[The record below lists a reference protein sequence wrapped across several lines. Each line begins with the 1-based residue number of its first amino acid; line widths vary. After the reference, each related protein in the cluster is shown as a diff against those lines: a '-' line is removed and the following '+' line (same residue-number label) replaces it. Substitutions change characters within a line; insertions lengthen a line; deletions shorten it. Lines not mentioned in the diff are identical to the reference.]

1 MANPNEVNSLLI
13 GGQGADTFYQIDR
26 SLRFNSANTMYL
38 TRVFPVTGNA
48 QKWTFSAWVKRS
60 VSFGTN
66 QTIFS
71 AGTSTMDGI
80 FFNTNDQLQIYFNGV
95 TIATTSADYRDDG
108 AWMHIILAVDTTQF
122 TPEDRFK
129 LYINGELTTSYAAT
143 SYPVQNA
150 LGVVNS
156 ATTHWMGRWAASASN
171 FLNGY
176 MTEVIFLDDIQADP
190 GDLGFINPTTNEWQ
204 PIPYIGAYNS
214 TGFKTDFADNSNTTS
229 GTLGKDTSGNGND
242 WSPVNFSVTPGI
254 NNDSVIDVPTRWDDG
269 ANCRGNYPV
278 WNGVIQNNAYYGSDG
293 NLRWNL
299 NGNQRWCIST
309 INIPSTGQWYFECT
323 VVTVATTM
331 GIGVSRQNIVYG
343 SASTTSANYRVYQ
356 QSGNKSSSTST
367 TYGASYTT
375 NDVIGVAVDS
385 DTGEIT
391 FYKNGASQGLAF
403 NDLNTSGGPWAF
415 FAVSNTTTGVIAA
428 NFGQQDWSYAPP
440 AGFKP
445 INTFNMPEPATVSGQ
460 DFCKA
465 LIYTGNGFVQ
475 SVTGLNFQP
484 DLCWIAARNLTQF
497 PRMVDSLRGAELAI
511 LSGSN
516 VNEQNESNGLTSFDP
531 NGFTVGAITGASDGY
546 NASGQGYASWNFLA
560 SPNTVANTN
569 GSITSSTRS
578 NTTCGFSIVKYVG
591 TGSNA
596 TVGHGCGGVPMFI
609 IIKDLTAS
617 NHGVCYHRSIG
628 AVQYIQF
635 NPFANST
642 GNNTTDATM
651 FNSTNPSALAFSIGT
666 NAKVNT
672 LGNSYIAYVWS
683 EVPGFS
689 AYGKYTASNDLP
701 YGHCGFRPSM
711 VFSRVVNP
719 NITSATYA
727 DAALTTGNFGIKD
740 DQRSSYGN
748 DARINRGI
756 ISNAVENTS
765 TNSGATNNC
774 AGVPLDILSSGWK
787 LRGSSDV
794 RGRPADGTNNAN
806 SNNFLATDTSY
817 SVVYPDFAWVAFASS
832 PAKFTNAR

>member
-26 SLRFNSANTMYL
+26 SLRFNSANTMHL

-60 VSFGTN
+60 IPFGTN

-80 FFNTNDQLQIYFNGV
+80 FFNTSDQLQIYFNGV

-122 TPEDRFK
+122 TPADRFK

-190 GDLGFINPTTNEWQ
+190 GDLGFINPATNEWQ

-278 WNGVIQNNAYYGSDG
+278 WNGVIQNNGYYGSDG
-293 NLRWNL
+293 NLRWSL
-299 NGNQRWCIST
+299 TGNQRWCIST

-331 GIGVSRQNIVYG
+331 GIGVSRQNAVYG
-343 SASTTSANYRVYQ
+343 TGSTTSANYRVYQ
-356 QSGNKSSSTST
+356 QSGNKSSSAST

-415 FAVSNTTTGVIAA
+415 FAVSNTTAGVIAA

-465 LIYTGNGFVQ
+465 LTYTGNGFVQ

-484 DLCWIAARNLTQF
+484 DLCWIAARNLAQF
-497 PRMVDSLRGAELAI
+497 PRMVDSLRGAELAV

-531 NGFTVGAITGASDGY
+531 DGFTVGAITGASDGY
-546 NASGQGYASWNFLA
+546 NASGQGYASWNFVA
-560 SPNTVANTN
+560 SPTTVVNTN

-617 NHGVCYHRSIG
+617 NNGVCYHASVGPTKYLNFYPNTNRSTVTTS
-628 AVQYIQF
+628 ATTF
-635 NPFANST
+635 
-642 GNNTTDATM
+642 NNTA
-651 FNSTNPSALAFSIGT
+651 PSALAFSIGT
-666 NAKVNT
+666 DTKVNT

-689 AYGKYTASNDLP
+689 AYGSYSSHQDLP
-701 YGHCGFRPSM
+701 YAHCGFRPSM
-711 VFSRVVNP
+711 VIEKTLGDTANRYNDRVE
-719 NITSATYA
+719 A
-727 DAALTTGNFGIKD
+727 NFGLKD
-740 DQRSSYGN
+740 DQRGAYGN
-748 DARINRGI
+748 DIPINRAI
-756 ISNAVENTS
+756 INDEVENTS
-765 TNSGATNNC
+765 TNSSVSQIC
-774 AGVPLDILSSGWK
+774 AGMPIDILSHGFK
-787 LRGSSDV
+787 LRGFLDINVGSSNV
-794 RGRPADGTNNAN
+794 ANCNNYGDAN
-806 SNNFLATDTSY
+806 
-817 SVVYPDFAWVAFASS
+817 VYYVDMCWVAFASS
-832 PAKFTNAR
+832 PSKFTNAR